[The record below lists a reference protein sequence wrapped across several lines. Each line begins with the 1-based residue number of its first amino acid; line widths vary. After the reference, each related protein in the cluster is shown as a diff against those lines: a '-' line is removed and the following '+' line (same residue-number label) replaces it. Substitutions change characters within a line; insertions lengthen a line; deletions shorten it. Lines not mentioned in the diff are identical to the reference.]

1 MPFTK
6 EELEAAFDERKARY
20 ARANTL
26 IKDTLNA
33 LLDDL
38 SKRYGVREGLILLGD
53 PKEFGSFHRKA
64 TEKYKCDTVD
74 DAFESVR
81 DLARVRVLCPTLSDC
96 YKLVEMLQ
104 AQKHL
109 FVDPVKIEDQIA
121 NPSPT
126 GYRAIHLEARVDV
139 PVGTETVGVP
149 VEVQIR
155 TILQEAWGFYTHG
168 DFYKGTPVTPVIAD
182 LMREF
187 STLLYWADKHAV
199 LLVDEVA
206 RVRAEGAGG
215 GAATGE
221 TAAA

>member
-1 MPFTK
+1 MGFTK
-6 EELEAAFDERKARY
+6 EELEAAFEERKARY
-20 ARANTL
+20 VRANKQIKETL
-26 IKDTLNA
+26 EA

-38 SKRYGVREGLILLGD
+38 SKRYGVREGLIVLGE
-53 PKEFGSFHRKA
+53 PKEFSSFHRKA
-64 TEKYKCDTVD
+64 AEKYKCETVEV
-74 DAFESVR
+74 AFEQVR
-81 DLARVRVLCPTLSDC
+81 DLSRVRVLCPTLSDC
-96 YKLVEMLQ
+96 DRLVQMLQ
-104 AQKHL
+104 EQSHL
-109 FVDPVKIEDQIA
+109 FVDPVKIERQIE
-121 NPSPT
+121 NPSST

-187 STLLYWADKHAV
+187 STLLHWADRHAV

-206 RVRAEGAGG
+206 RVRE
-215 GAATGE
+215 E
-221 TAAA
+221 AAAAKERGG